1 MKLKCLFGKRNFL
14 ASLFMMACFLC
25 VSQTSHAQAWDG
37 EGDVKV
43 YGGYANVGGKS
54 GVEIGTDYA
63 VTDYISLGGQV
74 TYVHVKDREGE
85 DYGFLSGYDLSFHCD
100 YHWAELMKLPSV
112 LDVYSGASIGLRTGA
127 LQVGLRYNFSETFG
141 LYAQVKQNIFKTFGE
156 DSDHPAVY
164 KGKTALSLG
173 MTITF

>member
-1 MKLKCLFGKRNFL
+1 MKVKCLFGKRNLL

-85 DYGFLSGYDLSFHCD
+85 DYGFLSGYDLSFI
-100 YHWAELMKLPSV
+100 V
-112 LDVYSGASIGLRTGA
+112 IITGL
-127 LQVGLRYNFSETFG
+127 NS
-141 LYAQVKQNIFKTFGE
+141 
-156 DSDHPAVY
+156 
-164 KGKTALSLG
+164 
-173 MTITF
+173 